1 MSVLCIV
8 FIHFILVLFQLNL
21 MKMSI
26 VALEIRFKTFFIIM
40 NWSLFYYSLLEF
52 FHGLSFSNYNN
63 SRFLES
69 KCLKTLI

>member
-26 VALEIRFKTFFIIM
+26 VALEIRFKTLYLLLLIEC
-40 NWSLFYYSLLEF
+40 LFYYSFFES
-52 FHGLSFSNYNN
+52 FHGLSFS
-63 SRFLES
+63 
-69 KCLKTLI
+69 

>member
-26 VALEIRFKTFFIIM
+26 VALEIRFKTFV
-40 NWSLFYYSLLEF
+40 YY
-52 FHGLSFSNYNN
+52 Y
-63 SRFLES
+63 
-69 KCLKTLI
+69 